1 MPKTAY
7 MRGVLP
13 NLSLRSMLQKSTEVS
28 FARPEHL
35 SPHQPINIKTTFNIP
50 RNGCGMKE
58 REGRRLVSRR
68 LREGAA
74 GGAWDLRQ
82 LPATSLR
89 QPEWGEG
96 LTAACCCCYF
106 VIVIVVIVLVVIV
119 IGSRESLSL

>member
-1 MPKTAY
+1 
-7 MRGVLP
+7 
-13 NLSLRSMLQKSTEVS
+13 MLQKSTEVS

-35 SPHQPINIKTTFNIP
+35 SPHQPINIQTTFNIP
-50 RNGCGMKE
+50 RNGSGMKE

-82 LPATSLR
+82 LPAARLR

-96 LTAACCCCYF
+96 LTAACCCYF
-106 VIVIVVIVLVVIV
+106 VIVIVVIVIR
-119 IGSRESLSL
+119 SRESLSL